1 MSEIKTKSI
10 ENINKYLE
18 AYSEEQLELLHNIIK
33 VFSNTIISKD
43 HIAKL
48 SFTEEQTKKQDSALP
63 HDYVQMVK
71 EVYPGFNSFNYV
83 FDYNEDSYGRLIN
96 ISEKLVNTMATVL
109 NHSHFVTL

>member
-1 MSEIKTKSI
+1 MSETKTKSI

-43 HIAKL
+43 DIAKL
-48 SFTEEQTKKQDSALP
+48 SFTEEETKNQDSALP
-63 HDYVQMVK
+63 HHYVEIVK

-83 FDYNEDSYGRLIN
+83 FDYNENSHGKLVN
-96 ISEKLVNTMATVL
+96 ISEKLVNKMATVL
-109 NHSHFVTL
+109 NHSHFTTL